1 MTCAVTAEKVSR
13 VPAENEFFGFYVV
26 DGKYNARATVGF
38 VSGVVMNVRVFP
50 FFFVIAR
57 DDNVPFVVCERG
69 LPFDSV

>member
-1 MTCAVTAEKVSR
+1 MTCAVTAGKVSR

-26 DGKYNARATVGF
+26 DWKYNARATVGF

-57 DDNVPFVVCERG
+57 DDNVSFVVCDWG
-69 LPFDSV
+69 SPFDPV